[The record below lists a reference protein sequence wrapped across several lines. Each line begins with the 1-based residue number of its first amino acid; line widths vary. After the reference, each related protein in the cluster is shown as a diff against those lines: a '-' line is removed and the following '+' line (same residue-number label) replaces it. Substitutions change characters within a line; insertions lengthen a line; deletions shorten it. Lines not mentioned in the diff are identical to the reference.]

1 MLGFCRC
8 TDKEK
13 YNYRLVGVVEHLGG
27 MRGGHYVAY
36 VRGAKLEGKT
46 QKENEGCL
54 WYHASDVYVRES
66 SLEEVLGCEAYIL
79 FYEQVWNNFL
89 VICILLCDLPT
100 KGKRG
105 RKTKNQRW
113 VYNYNHTNF
122 FDTYRVSR
130 CIS

>member
-1 MLGFCRC
+1 
-8 TDKEK
+8 
-13 YNYRLVGVVEHLGG
+13 

-79 FYEQVWNNFL
+79 FYEQV
-89 VICILLCDLPT
+89 
-100 KGKRG
+100 
-105 RKTKNQRW
+105 
-113 VYNYNHTNF
+113 
-122 FDTYRVSR
+122 
-130 CIS
+130 